1 MNAKRI
7 FLLSAIVCIFN
18 MAQSDEQYDVR
29 KTRWGMTP
37 QEVIKSEDYKFFVNV
52 TANETSSGHV
62 VLSAPIVYT
71 EGFDSL
77 LSYVIKD
84 NGLISASY
92 WFLPTN
98 RFKFDFTKELFA
110 DDFKTI
116 QVFLEKQYGKPDKIF
131 NDWKCLWIKNRTVT
145 LHLLKEQYN
154 NASHGIIYYDINIW
168 KSMGENSVLLNP

>member
-1 MNAKRI
+1 MNTKRI
-7 FLLSAIVCIFN
+7 FLLLVIVCIFN
-18 MAQSDEQYDVR
+18 RIQGGEQYDLR

-110 DDFKTI
+110 DDFNLI
-116 QVFLEKQYGKPDKIF
+116 QDFLEKQYGKPDKYI
-131 NDWKCLWIKNRTVT
+131 NEIQCLWIKEKTVII
-145 LHLLKEQYN
+145 HLIKEQLG

-168 KSMGENSVLLNP
+168 KNMGENSVLLNP